1 MFCFNIILYF
11 FFSLFYLSFDLKNK
25 NENIF
30 QLLSQNKNF
39 KLNKKYSS
47 ENFFIQNQIKGKIRL
62 IKHRKEEINDI
73 NNTINKIDNLFNP
86 GSINISNDNS
96 IKIEQTDYQPIKI
109 SEEKKEKNNEVI
121 KIKHNILRPK
131 YEVDNM
137 KNELKSNKSF
147 NLTNYA
153 KLKIF
158 SKSFRNSSSYI
169 NDNSFN
175 ENKKDITNK
184 KNLLKIHNSSSNNIK
199 FKDDELK
206 NEISKRILIEKKLN
220 KKEIELQKANIIINE
235 LKVENEKLKN
245 LINSNFENNILLKKK
260 EEKEEYKKLNEEI
273 KILKNEQ
280 NKNKKIIIE
289 LNKQIQLLKEENN
302 NLKILN
308 KAKSKNTLIFSNK
321 NLNI

>member
-1 MFCFNIILYF
+1 M
-11 FFSLFYLSFDLKNK
+11 SFDLKNK

-86 GSINISNDNS
+86 GTINISNNNS

-245 LINSNFENNILLKKK
+245 LINSNYENNILLKKK

>member
-1 MFCFNIILYF
+1 M
-11 FFSLFYLSFDLKNK
+11 SFDLKNK

-86 GSINISNDNS
+86 GTINISNDNS

-131 YEVDNM
+131 YEVDNIR
-137 KNELKSNKSF
+137 KELKSNKSF
-147 NLTNYA
+147 NLTNYE

-184 KNLLKIHNSSSNNIK
+184 KNLLKIHNSSSNNK

-220 KKEIELQKANIIINE
+220 KKELELQKANIIINE